1 MSNEL
6 LFVGSL
12 PCQTAEETFRTFGTE
27 FGPYLAYL
35 PDGEVGD
42 RSYWN
47 TFVAYKVLNG
57 HPEIDLVRRP
67 APHADGVENWK
78 PRSRHD
84 QFQFRVKPGVDKVR
98 FGDPGWRLGYARDAL
113 NSYALFKLLK
123 QQNILAKHLRFQVCI
138 PLTYSLT
145 HYYFPPEDEPKIV
158 PGLNGALRDEVK
170 KLVELIP
177 ANELAIQWDAV
188 AEQKLIEAELAANNI
203 ESAKKT
209 ALQVMEPAQEVC
221 SVIPRDA
228 ALGYHTCFG
237 TLDGWPSRS
246 PQSLMGP
253 VLLANA
259 AIECSGRPIDF
270 FHIPTLGTASDEFF
284 SPLSDLKANGA
295 RIYMGAIHHLHGPG
309 GMSAQLR
316 TIKKYL
322 PEFGLGGACGFGRV
336 PDHPGKIISEDGR
349 VIPDYIETIQRD
361 HKAALAELAKVAK

>member
-6 LFVGSL
+6 LFVGSI

-27 FGPYLAYL
+27 FGPHLAYL

-47 TFVAYKVLNG
+47 TFVAYKVFNG
-57 HPEIDLVRRP
+57 HPELELVRRP
-67 APHADGVENWK
+67 APNENGVENWK

-84 QFQFRVKPGVDKVR
+84 QFQFRVKPGISNVR

-123 QQNILAKHLRFQVCI
+123 EQNILAKHLRFQVCI

-145 HYYFPPEDEPKIV
+145 HYYFPPEDESKIA
-158 PGLNGALRDEVK
+158 PGLNEALRDEVK
-170 KLVELIP
+170 KIVEFIP

-188 AEQKLIEAELAANNI
+188 AEQKLIEAELAEKGI
-203 ESAKKT
+203 ESARAM
-209 ALQVMEPAQEVC
+209 ALRMMEPAREVC
-221 SVIPRDA
+221 SPIDRDV

-246 PQSLMGP
+246 PKSLMGP

-259 AIECSGRPIDF
+259 AVECSARPIDF
-270 FHIPTLGTASDEFF
+270 FHIPTLDSASDEFF
-284 SPLSDLKANGA
+284 SPLTELNARGA
-295 RIYMGAIHHLHGPG
+295 RVYMGAIHHLHGPG
-309 GMSAQLR
+309 GMSEQLR

-322 PEFGLGGACGFGRV
+322 PEFGLGGPCGFGRAA
-336 PDHPGKIISEDGR
+336 DHPGKIISEDGKVR
-349 VIPDYIETIQRD
+349 PDYIDVILRD
-361 HKAALAELAKVAK
+361 HRSALAELALLAN